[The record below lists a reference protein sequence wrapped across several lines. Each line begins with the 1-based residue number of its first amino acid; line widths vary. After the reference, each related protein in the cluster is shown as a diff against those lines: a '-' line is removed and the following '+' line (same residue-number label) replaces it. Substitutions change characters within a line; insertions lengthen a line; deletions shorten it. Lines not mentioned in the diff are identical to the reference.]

1 MVLFVPIVE
10 EELLIKHWFGWS
22 FFSLVKVRRIAC
34 VNGSLVVVKL
44 GDGSGVKGYFTDDD
58 CNTVTAI
65 VRSIWWAV
73 TTQPSTNKL
82 QLRPLK
88 RKQDRW

>member
-1 MVLFVPIVE
+1 MIMFSGAQVLESHWGYTKRAAALQLGGQKFESGSVE
-10 EELLIKHWFGWS
+10 R
-22 FFSLVKVRRIAC
+22 VDP
-34 VNGSLVVVKL
+34 KL